1 MLNAVS
7 TLHASSRTWDLDTLG
22 NWDSTATWDGTS
34 FGNVESRTH
43 NDANELESRTPPGA
57 GSPLAMTFD
66 KAGNMLTQEIGDGT
80 TTVTYTYDAWN
91 RLVKIAYNASI
102 RSEYSYN
109 GLNWRVLKRA
119 DTSHD
124 GDLDQQRVMYYNESN
139 CGGWQ
144 LFERFKYIW
153 SE

>member
-1 MLNAVS
+1 
-7 TLHASSRTWDLDTLG
+7 
-22 NWDSTATWDGTS
+22 
-34 FGNVESRTH
+34 
-43 NDANELESRTPPGA
+43 
-57 GSPLAMTFD
+57 MTFD
-66 KAGNMLTQEIGDGT
+66 NAGNMLTQEIGDGT

-139 CGGWQ
+139 SGGWQ
-144 LFERFKYIW
+144 LLERFNFKRSNSPSLEGGGW
-153 SE
+153 GVGGVDASRKLCRP